1 MRFLISVK
9 PHAGNIRY
17 FCLHETGYCYRSH
30 VGNWPLPRGASCGS
44 RLACRSGWPS
54 RGVVARNG
62 GMLSD
67 RLFVCRG
74 RHYATGYLSCRLIGF
89 GRTAGRQHLCIVC
102 SGTGELNPTLDFT
115 LEEPSILTN
124 VRGWTAVVDWAY
136 TDFERRGGGD
146 LAVVTSIG
154 GLRGSASAPAYNAS
168 KAYQINYVEGL
179 CQRSVKSAS
188 KVRIMEIRPGL
199 VDTAMAKGDGLFWV
213 MPVDRVANQALRAL
227 SRGRR
232 LTVVT
237 RRWRIV
243 SWILR
248 LLPEFLY
255 LRL

>member
-1 MRFLISVK
+1 MKQAIVIGATSGIGR
-9 PHAGNIRY
+9 
-17 FCLHETGYCYRSH
+17 CLAE
-30 VGNWPLPRGASCGS
+30 
-44 RLACRSGWPS
+44 RLAAAGW
-54 RGVVARNG
+54 RVGVVGRREALLREMVECSPTAFLSAEADITQPATSLAALSDLAERLG
-62 GMLSD
+62 GM
-67 RLFVCRG
+67 
-74 RHYATGYLSCRLIGF
+74 
-89 GRTAGRQHLCIVC
+89 HLCIVC

-136 TDFERRGGGD
+136 TYFERRGGGD

-227 SRGRR
+227 SRVRR